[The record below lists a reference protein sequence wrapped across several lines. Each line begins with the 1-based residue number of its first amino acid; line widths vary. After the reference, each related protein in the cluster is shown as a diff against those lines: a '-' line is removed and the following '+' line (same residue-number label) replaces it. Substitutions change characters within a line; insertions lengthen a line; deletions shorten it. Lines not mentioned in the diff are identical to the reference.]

1 MRSERAVT
9 SYLSPPT
16 SHHLPY
22 CASRRESVSS
32 RVLINLLPD
41 FFAVLEAADREAA
54 YRQYREAHRLI
65 LDAYWRNYVLD
76 PEAPYADEIVTA
88 SLRAERSDLYA
99 LAASTDIIGLAEEA
113 IARTEEL
120 IGIDGPTDTYLMVGL
135 GGANA
140 GELVVG
146 GRGIAFVCLEHFTG
160 RVNPETYGMGLPP
173 DLIPVWLAHELAHT
187 VRYTSPSSASDMRR
201 LVAEG
206 GGYYDYWSTGSRA
219 TLRELLVNEGLAVH
233 ASQAVAPGFDAADY
247 FGYPRRQHN
256 RLREM
261 ESFLRR
267 AVEPDLERSGL
278 GLRLRYLSGGMSPSA
293 RLVGG
298 RVIPERAGY
307 YLGYRMTEAL
317 VAERGL
323 VEAVRAGAHEFQAA
337 EDAATRD
344 SNGVGRKSV
353 SGTRTNVSG
362 NCIRRQ
368 RAWGAQGATR

>member
-1 MRSERAVT
+1 M
-9 SYLSPPT
+9 
-16 SHHLPY
+16 
-22 CASRRESVSS
+22 RREFVSS

-76 PEAPYADEIVTA
+76 PDAPYVDEIVT
-88 SLRAERSDLYA
+88 STLRADRSDLYS
-99 LAASTDIIGLAEEA
+99 LAASTDIIRLAEEA

-187 VRYTSPSSASDMRR
+187 VRYTSPASASDMRR

-267 AVEPDLERSGL
+267 AVEPDLDRSGL

-323 VEAVRAGAHEFQAA
+323 ADAIRAGAQEFHAA
-337 EDAATRD
+337 EDAARGIQT
-344 SNGVGRKSV
+344 
-353 SGTRTNVSG
+353 
-362 NCIRRQ
+362 
-368 RAWGAQGATR
+368 A